1 MTSHERLEKSLSG
14 ARAGIIVNCFL
25 SLLKGA
31 AGITAGSLAM
41 LADALHSFTDIV
53 ASAVVYVGI
62 KVASKPPD
70 DNHPYGHG
78 KAESIASKVVAL
90 LVLLAGLNMAFF
102 SARALFAASQPA
114 PGLAA
119 LWAALL
125 SILVKEGLF
134 RYTYKIG
141 EESNCKALLAN
152 AYDHRS
158 DAISSV
164 AALIGIGGARLG
176 LLFDRPQL
184 FILDPLAGI
193 VVSVFIVRIGWQIAK
208 VATSELMD
216 SQADPV
222 LTAELK
228 KLIEAV
234 AGVSELHSIRI
245 RTAGPNL
252 LLDVEIGV
260 DEKISVKAGHDV
272 AKAVKQQLMAEN
284 EQIADILVHV
294 NPCIVCTEKRD
305 FTRFDES

>member
-1 MTSHERLEKSLSG
+1 M
-14 ARAGIIVNCFL
+14 
-25 SLLKGA
+25 
-31 AGITAGSLAM
+31 
-41 LADALHSFTDIV
+41 
-53 ASAVVYVGI
+53 
-62 KVASKPPD
+62 
-70 DNHPYGHG
+70 
-78 KAESIASKVVAL
+78 
-90 LVLLAGLNMAFF
+90 
-102 SARALFAASQPA
+102 
-114 PGLAA
+114 
-119 LWAALL
+119 
-125 SILVKEGLF
+125 
-134 RYTYKIG
+134 
-141 EESNCKALLAN
+141 
-152 AYDHRS
+152 
-158 DAISSV
+158 
-164 AALIGIGGARLG
+164 IGIGGARLG

-193 VVSVFIVRIGWQIAK
+193 VVSVFIVRMGWQIAK

-245 RTAGPNL
+245 RTADPNL

-260 DEKISVKAGHDV
+260 DEKITVKAGHDV